1 MLIATVVDDLI
12 INICLAEPVRTL
24 DSVLTAALA
33 YISFPNEPPITT
45 AIAIKVEGFILGQP
59 H

>member
-12 INICLAEPVRTL
+12 INVCLAEPVRTI

-33 YISFPNEPPITT
+33 YISFPNEPPITA
-45 AIAIKVEGFILGQP
+45 AIAIKVEGFI
-59 H
+59 